1 MKTKNSRMRSI
12 GIFAL
17 VFVLLTSMVLPLAA
31 SGSSDDLMGTYT
43 VQEGDTL
50 SSIAAAHGVT
60 VASIVDNN
68 GISASSKLY
77 KGQKLL
83 IPGASSVE
91 DDSTTVFGS
100 SSTIS
105 IDFEEGSNLIGVLET
120 ILAHTG
126 YKMIYKGAEAT
137 VPAIALDNVTP
148 LTAIDYVLRMVE
160 MTYIK
165 NDNLLYVGTA
175 DTLNSNFIDSKALTK
190 FSLEYISTDTLTSQ
204 LSTLGI
210 TVSIVKVDINLREF
224 WVSGYP
230 MQLAKMAE
238 LIETLDNKNNITI
251 GSASISS
258 NLTAIELEHV
268 TASEF
273 SSLLG
278 SLGLHTG
285 ITMAAHP
292 MVLYVYATGDAYNDI
307 MNIKKLVD
315 YYDPNTDKGQAGTEN
330 ENVADDNNASTND
343 GDIDAGNNAGAPNIN
358 NNVNNGNNLNNGS
371 DNLGNNTDINNGMNN
386 NVNNGVNNGMNN
398 DGSMNGNTDNMT
410 NNVVISDGETSLVRI
425 DLAYINKEAAQ
436 SIISTFGY
444 NVQVLGLD
452 LYEKRLWLRGS
463 ADEVDEAVARIRE
476 NDIADNNTDRTFF
489 VYELQNIV
497 ASELQSKIGFINIEG
512 VEFYFGSYP
521 QLTKSIMVYCA
532 TNKVEEVKEV
542 IASLDNNL
550 GDMYYPIATIT
561 DASELLVLAA
571 KEELV
576 VKLINNPTI
585 SVTSFE
591 LSGDLD
597 PSDEG
602 IKHILYV
609 LESPENID
617 LILSMWSKI

>member
-17 VFVLLTSMVLPLAA
+17 VFVMLTSMVLPLAA

-43 VQEGDTL
+43 VESGDTL

-60 VASIVDNN
+60 VASIVESN
-68 GISASSKLY
+68 GISASSTLY

-83 IPGASSVE
+83 IPGAASVE

-100 SSTIS
+100 SSSIS
-105 IDFEEGSNLIGVLET
+105 IDFESGADLVGVLDT

-126 YKMIYKGAEAT
+126 YKMIFKGSTTA
-137 VPAIALDNVTP
+137 VPAIALENVTP
-148 LTAIDYVLRMVE
+148 LTAIDYVLRMVD

-165 NDNLLYVGTA
+165 NDNLIYVGTA
-175 DTLNSNFIDSKALTK
+175 ETLNSNFIDSKALTK
-190 FSLEYISTDTLTSQ
+190 FSLKYISTDTLTSQ

-210 TVSIVKVDINLREF
+210 SVQIVKVDINLREF

-230 MQLAKMAE
+230 MELAKMAE
-238 LIETLDNKNNITI
+238 LIETLDNEKNTTV
-251 GSASISS
+251 GSASISTS
-258 NLTAIELEHV
+258 LTAIELEHI

-278 SLGLHTG
+278 SLGLHAG

-292 MVLYVYATGDAYNDI
+292 MVLYVYASGDAYNDI

-315 YYDPNTDKGQAGTEN
+315 YYDPNSATDEEAGSTDGE
-330 ENVADDNNASTND
+330 AGDNTTND
-343 GDIDAGNNAGAPNIN
+343 SEDGTT
-358 NNVNNGNNLNNGS
+358 S
-371 DNLGNNTDINNGMNN
+371 D
-386 NVNNGVNNGMNN
+386 
-398 DGSMNGNTDNMT
+398 
-410 NNVVISDGETSLVRI
+410 VVISDGETSLVRV
-425 DLAYINKEAAQ
+425 DLAYIDKESAQ
-436 SIISTFGY
+436 SIINTFGY
-444 NVQVLGLD
+444 DVEVLGLD
-452 LYEKRLWLRGS
+452 LYEKRIWLRGVS
-463 ADEVDEAVARIRE
+463 SEVDAAVERIKE
-476 NDIADNNTDRTFF
+476 NDTADNNTDRTFF
-489 VYELQNIV
+489 VYELKNIV
-497 ASELQSKIGFINIEG
+497 ASELQSKIGFIDIEG

-532 TNKVEEVKEV
+532 TNKVEDVKEI
-542 IASLDNNL
+542 IASLDSNL

-561 DASELLVLAA
+561 DTAELTILAA
-571 KEELV
+571 KEELC
-576 VKLINNPTI
+576 VKLINNPSI

-602 IKHILYV
+602 VKHILYV

-617 LILSMWSKI
+617 LILDMWSKI

>member
-1 MKTKNSRMRSI
+1 MKTKNSKMRSI

-17 VFVLLTSMVLPLAA
+17 VFVMLTSIVLPLAA
-31 SGSSDDLMGTYT
+31 SGSSDDVMGAYT
-43 VQEGDTL
+43 VKSGDTL

-60 VASIVDNN
+60 VSSIVDNN

-77 KGQKLL
+77 AGQKLL
-83 IPGASSVE
+83 IPGAASVE
-91 DDSTTVFGS
+91 DDSTTVYGS

-105 IDFEEGSNLIGVLET
+105 MKIAAESDLIGVLET

-126 YKMIYKGAEAT
+126 YKMIYKGGAAN
-137 VPAIALDNVTP
+137 VPAIELENVTP
-148 LTAIDYVLRMVE
+148 LTAIDYVLRMVD

-165 NDNLLYVGTA
+165 NDNLIYVGTA

-190 FSLEYISTDTLTSQ
+190 FSLQYISTDTLTSQ
-204 LSTLGI
+204 LSALGI
-210 TVSIVKVDINLREF
+210 SVQIVKVDINLREF

-238 LIETLDNKNNITI
+238 LIETLDNKKNITV

-258 NLTAIELEHV
+258 SLTAIELEHI

-307 MNIKKLVD
+307 MNIKRLVD
-315 YYDPNTDKGQAGTEN
+315 YYDPDAQQGAGGAAGENGEGTGDDTNTD
-330 ENVADDNNASTND
+330 ADNGSNGDADNNGTS
-343 GDIDAGNNAGAPNIN
+343 
-358 NNVNNGNNLNNGS
+358 S
-371 DNLGNNTDINNGMNN
+371 DVI
-386 NVNNGVNNGMNN
+386 
-398 DGSMNGNTDNMT
+398 
-410 NNVVISDGETSLVRI
+410 ISDGETSLVRV
-425 DLAYINKEAAQ
+425 DLAYINKEAAK
-436 SIISTFGY
+436 SIIDTFGY
-444 NVQVLGLD
+444 DVKILGLD
-452 LYEKRLWLRGS
+452 LYEKRIWIQGVTE
-463 ADEVDEAVARIRE
+463 EVDAAVERIKE

-489 VYELQNIV
+489 VYELKNIV
-497 ASELQSKIGFINIEG
+497 ASELQSKIGYIDIEG
-512 VEFYFGSYP
+512 VDFYFGSYP
-521 QLTKSIMVYCA
+521 QLTKSIMVYCSA
-532 TNKVEEVKEV
+532 NKVEEVKEI

-561 DASELLVLAA
+561 DANELQVLAA

-591 LSGDLD
+591 ISGDLD

-602 IKHILYV
+602 VKYILYV

-617 LILSMWSKI
+617 LILDMWSKI